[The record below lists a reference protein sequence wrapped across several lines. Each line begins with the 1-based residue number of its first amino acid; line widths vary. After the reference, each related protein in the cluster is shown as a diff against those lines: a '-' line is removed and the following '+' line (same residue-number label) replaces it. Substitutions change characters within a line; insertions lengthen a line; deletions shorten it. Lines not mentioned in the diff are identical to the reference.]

1 MNSRD
6 RFNAI
11 LNFENG
17 VENLKYEFGY
27 WAGLLRK
34 WKKQN
39 FININNPSEILND
52 SDLIRISLPIDS
64 KKEKNLDKFFLNYF
78 NLDPYPSKFP
88 FDFSPLLP
96 EKIVEENHEFKI
108 IKDSYGA
115 TQKII
120 KEGTSVPMVLIY
132 PIKNTEDFNS
142 YKELYNRDFKKRL
155 PENWD
160 DLAVQLGSRDF
171 PIRLG
176 GNPFGFCGMPRHLMG
191 DINYMLSL
199 YDNPELIKDINDFYL
214 DFAMSYWSEILSKVE
229 IDWVMIWEDMAF
241 KTGSFISKESFKEFL
256 TPYYIKFID
265 FLKQYGVKNI
275 IVDCDGLVEEL
286 IPLWLEIGVTGIF
299 PMEAVND
306 LIKIRKNF
314 PKLQMLGG
322 VDKRILIR
330 DYQRDIN
337 KELEKISLIIK
348 TGGFIPHIDHAIPM
362 DADWHLFKEYREKL
376 NDIIA

>member
-17 VENLKYEFGY
+17 VENLKYEYGY

-34 WKKQN
+34 WNKQN
-39 FININNPSEILND
+39 FINVNNPPASLND
-52 SDLIRISLPIDS
+52 SDLVRISLPIGQ
-64 KKEKNLDKFFLNYF
+64 KKEENLDKFFLNYF

-88 FDFSPLLP
+88 FDLSPLLP
-96 EKIVEENHEFKI
+96 EKIIEENHEFKI

-120 KEGTSVPMVLIY
+120 KVGTSVPMILIY
-132 PIKNTEDFNS
+132 PIKTAGDFND
-142 YKELYNRDFKKRL
+142 YKELYDKDFKKRL
-155 PENWD
+155 PKDWD
-160 DLAVQLGSRDF
+160 DLVVQLKSRDF

-191 DINYMLSL
+191 DVNYMLSL
-199 YDNPELIKDINDFYL
+199 YDNPGLIKDINDFYL
-214 DFAMSYWSEILSKVE
+214 DFAMSYWSEILGNVE

-241 KTGSFISKESFKEFL
+241 KTGSFISKDAFKEFL

-265 FLKQYGVKNI
+265 FLKHYGVKNI

-286 IPLWLEIGVTGIF
+286 IPLWLEAGVTGIF

-330 DYQRDIN
+330 DDGRSID
-337 KELEKISLIIK
+337 KELDKISLLIK
-348 TGGFIPHIDHAIPM
+348 EGGFIPHIDHSIPM
-362 DADWHLFKEYREKL
+362 DADWYLFREYREKL
-376 NDIIA
+376 NNLIA